1 MNKNALITALL
12 VLLLLAGITILQL
25 WSNKTAPVE
34 KTSAPVVTKV
44 AAPAPE
50 PPALVPA
57 SLPVSTPAPVAPMSD
72 RDKRLIAGGLKPGS
86 EVHGLSVHTV
96 AAPTKKN

>member
-1 MNKNALITALL
+1 MKKNALITALV
-12 VLLLLAGITILQL
+12 VLLLVAGMIILQL
-25 WSNKTAPVE
+25 WPKTSSVE

-57 SLPVSTPAPVAPMSD
+57 SLPVSTPAPVAPMSKVD
-72 RDKRLIAGGLKPGS
+72 EKLSKL
-86 EVHGLSVHTV
+86 HFGLSSDVQPINV
-96 AAPTKKN
+96 VK